1 MGQLRKANQQ
11 KVLTLVNTY
20 KKKLTN
26 KTQKNTTQ
34 KTLTQNTK
42 TLKMPETE
50 TSRLSGTVEKWLNHK
65 GIGFLSVE
73 GYPDL
78 LVHHSQ
84 LKQSDESNGG
94 FKSLETGSTVFFE
107 LGEDPK
113 DDTKQIAINVTGVDG
128 ADCPA
133 RVKGKGKGKRSSGAK
148 KEKKRKERIRM
159 IKMRQM
165 AM

>member
-1 MGQLRKANQQ
+1 MG
-11 KVLTLVNTY
+11 
-20 KKKLTN
+20 
-26 KTQKNTTQ
+26 
-34 KTLTQNTK
+34 
-42 TLKMPETE
+42 
-50 TSRLSGTVEKWLNHK
+50 NHK

-84 LKQSDESNGG
+84 LKQSGESNGG

-148 KEKKRKERIRM
+148 KEKKEEGEDKDEVDGDAVATPE
-159 IKMRQM
+159 K
-165 AM
+165 